1 MNLSK
6 KTAVLT
12 VILGLGALAV
22 TSSCSKSHDS
32 TPAKMTLYDSL
43 GGTAKVSDPANAG
56 QMVETGYLNI
66 RNVVDSAIFIIAGDA
81 QLQPYF
87 TTLLGEVGSG
97 NLSGF
102 QRLSTNLTTFIA
114 VAAGAKD
121 YTYAGLSMA
130 NAHNPATN
138 SRITMKVDSADF
150 NEFIGDVATSFTVKN
165 KLPTAL
171 LNQVA
176 PVLFSVEG
184 QVVQR

>member
-1 MNLSK
+1 MNSSK
-6 KTAVLT
+6 KTAVLA
-12 VILGLGALAV
+12 VILGLGVLAV
-22 TSSCSKSHDS
+22 TSSCSKSKSS

-43 GGTAKVSDPANAG
+43 GGTVKVSDPANAG
-56 QMVETGYLNI
+56 QMVETGYLNV
-66 RNVVDSAIFIIAGDA
+66 RNVVDSAIFIIAADT
-81 QLQPYF
+81 QLQKYF
-87 TTLLGEVGSG
+87 HVLLGEVGSG

-102 QRLSTNLTTFIA
+102 QELSKNLTTFIS

-121 YTYAGLSMA
+121 YTYTGQSMT

-138 SRITMKVDSADF
+138 SRIALKADSADF

>member
-6 KTAVLT
+6 TTAVLT
-12 VILGLGALAV
+12 VIIGLGTLTV
-22 TSSCSKSHDS
+22 VSSCSKNHDS

-56 QMVETGYLNI
+56 MMVETGYLNI

-87 TTLLGEVGSG
+87 TVLLGEVGSG

-121 YTYAGLSMA
+121 YTYAGLSMTA
-130 NAHNPATN
+130 AHNPATN

-150 NEFIGDVATSFTVKN
+150 NQFIGDVATSFTVKN
-165 KLPTAL
+165 KLPASL
-171 LNQVA
+171 LAQVA